1 MGLSASGATF
11 TFSSDKGILTAD
23 VVSVSVETPEAQVAD
38 MTPPTV
44 ASNIQVL
51 VPTGE
56 YKGGAIQV
64 EYIRKAGQADP
75 SVFVGGVGIA
85 SFVSPGHTT
94 SKRVYLRRASEE
106 ARVGDVVRGTLDM
119 AWTDYAP

>member
-1 MGLSASGATF
+1 MGLSPFGATF
-11 TFSSDKGILTAD
+11 TFSSDKGILTAN
-23 VVSVSVETPEAQVAD
+23 VVSLSIETPEAQVVD

-44 ASNIQVL
+44 AANIQLL

-56 YKGGAIQV
+56 YKGGTIQV

-75 SVFVGGVGIA
+75 SALIGGVGIA
-85 SFVSPGHTT
+85 SFTSPGLTK
-94 SKRVYLRRASEE
+94 SRLVYLRRASEE

>member
-1 MGLSASGATF
+1 VGLSPFGATF
-11 TFSSDKGILTAD
+11 TFSSDKGILTAN
-23 VVSVSVETPEAQVAD
+23 VVSVSIETPEAQVVD

-44 ASNIQVL
+44 AANIQLL

-56 YKGGAIQV
+56 YKGGTIQV

-75 SVFVGGVGIA
+75 SALIGGVGIA
-85 SFVSPGHTT
+85 SFTSPGLTT

>member
-11 TFSSDKGILTAD
+11 TFNSDLGILTAN
-23 VVSVSVETPEAQVAD
+23 VVSVSIETPEAQVVD
-38 MTPPTV
+38 MTPPSSAANV
-44 ASNIQVL
+44 QLL

-56 YKGGAIQV
+56 YKGGTIQV

-75 SVFVGGVGIA
+75 ATLVGGVGTA
-85 SFVSPGHTT
+85 SFTSPGLTK
-94 SKRVYLRRASEE
+94 SRLVYLRRASEE

>member
-1 MGLSASGATF
+1 MGLSAFGATF
-11 TFSSDKGILTAD
+11 TFNSDKGILTAN
-23 VVSVSVETPEAQVAD
+23 VVSVSIETPEAQAVD

-44 ASNIQVL
+44 AANIQLL

-56 YKGGAIQV
+56 YKGGTIQV
-64 EYIRKAGQADP
+64 EYIRKSGQADP
-75 SVFVGGVGIA
+75 ATLVGGVGTA
-85 SFVSPGHTT
+85 SFTSPGLTT

-119 AWTDYAP
+119 AWTDYEP